1 MGEATLLASDTSTAP
16 QTRPPTHTPKY
27 KRLTQAQLVVL
38 FDLHKLNK
46 TQVEIAQALGCDQAS
61 VCRALQQFTDTS
73 ASAIAFLRAAALPMA
88 QNIVKKGRAADHIKA
103 LEGIEVLSNQ
113 DVKGGL
119 TIVVG
124 GSAQVQV
131 NVGTRLAD
139 VTLSPLSA
147 GAQSE
152 TT

>member
-1 MGEATLLASDTSTAP
+1 VGEIAITESDTPSTL
-16 QTRPPTHTPKY
+16 QKRPPTHTSKY
-27 KRLTQAQLVVL
+27 ARLSQDEIAI
-38 FDLHKLNK
+38 LHTMLKAGK
-46 TQVEIAQALGCDQAS
+46 TQVEIAQTLGCTQGAVSRWAAS
-61 VCRALQQFTDTS
+61 FTDTADLAKS
-73 ASAIAFLRAAALPMA
+73 YLRGKALSMA

-131 NVGTRLAD
+131 NVGTAPQAVVVGPDL
-139 VTLSPLSA
+139 P
-147 GAQSE
+147 
-152 TT
+152 